1 MSMTEPTILRDS
13 KGRATHVVMPVV
25 EYERLRQQAEAA
37 RLEEL
42 RGRDFLPA
50 DVADRIMEGEHPL
63 KVLREWRGLSQAQLA
78 ERAEMPQPTVALL
91 ERGRRKGTLAQWLSI
106 SRALDLQVETV
117 TGWD

>member
-13 KGRATHVVMPVV
+13 KGRPTHVVMPVV
-25 EYERLRQQAEAA
+25 EYERLRQQAETA

-50 DVADRIMEGEHPL
+50 EVADRIMGGEHPL
-63 KVLREWRGLSQAQLA
+63 RVLREWRGWSQTQLA
-78 ERAEMPQPTVALL
+78 ERADLSQPIIALL
-91 ERGRRKGTLAQWLSI
+91 ERGRRKGTLAQWRAI
-106 SRALDLQVETV
+106 ARALGLQVETV